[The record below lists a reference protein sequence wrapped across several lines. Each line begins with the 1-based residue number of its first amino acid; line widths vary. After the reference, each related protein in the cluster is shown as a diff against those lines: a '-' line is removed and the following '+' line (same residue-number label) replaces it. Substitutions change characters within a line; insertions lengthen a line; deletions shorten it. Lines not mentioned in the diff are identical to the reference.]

1 MKYTHHAM
9 VRMSQRGI
17 PGRLVAITHKYGR
30 IEGDRRVLD
39 RETIREILSA
49 LAAERALLMKVM
61 DKGGLAVAAAD
72 DTVIT
77 AFNLDQG
84 YCRG

>member
-1 MKYTHHAM
+1 
-9 VRMSQRGI
+9 MSQRGI
-17 PGRLVAITHKYGR
+17 PDRLIAITHKYGR

-39 RETIREILSA
+39 RQTVREILA
-49 LAAERALLMKVM
+49 HLEAERALLMKVM
-61 DKGGLAVAAAD
+61 DKGGVAVAAAG

-77 AFNLDQG
+77 AFNLTQG

>member
-1 MKYTHHAM
+1 MKYTHHAR

-17 PGRLVAITHKYGR
+17 PDRLIAITQKYGR
-30 IEGDRRVLD
+30 MEGDRRVLD
-39 RETIREILSA
+39 RQTIREILA
-49 LAAERALLMKVM
+49 YLAEERALLMKVM
-61 DKGGLAVAAAD
+61 DKGGLALATAD
-72 DTVIT
+72 ETVIT